1 MEKKLEPMKLSDQLT
16 WNRKELA
23 EVTGRSKEVVNQ
35 WIYEGAPC
43 CREGH
48 TYVFERTSMIAWL
61 RARAVNR
68 TGMIRKTEVYDDIFP
83 GIELA

>member
-1 MEKKLEPMKLSDQLT
+1 MEKKLEPMKMSDKLT

-23 EVTGRSKEVVNQ
+23 EVTGRSKEVVDQ

-43 CREGH
+43 FREGH

-68 TGMIRKTEVYDDIFP
+68 TGMIRKTEIYDDIFP
-83 GIELA
+83 DIELA

>member
-1 MEKKLEPMKLSDQLT
+1 MSDKLT

-23 EVTGRSKEVVNQ
+23 EVTGRSKEVVDQ

-43 CREGH
+43 FREGH

-68 TGMIRKTEVYDDIFP
+68 TGMIRKTEIYDDIFP

>member
-1 MEKKLEPMKLSDQLT
+1 MEKKLEPMKMSDKLT

-23 EVTGRSKEVVNQ
+23 EVTGRSKEVVDQ

-43 CREGH
+43 FREGH

>member
-1 MEKKLEPMKLSDQLT
+1 MEKKLEPMKMSDQLT

-23 EVTGRSKEVVNQ
+23 EVTGRSKEVVDQ
-35 WIYEGAPC
+35 WIYEGAPYF
-43 CREGH
+43 REGH

-68 TGMIRKTEVYDDIFP
+68 TGMLRKTEVYDDIFP